1 MLSVVKRSPVP
12 SLSLSAGR
20 RPCDYDCGSLLI
32 NKWLQCKHRLPVQ
45 CSATRLLSKR
55 WVFFLELWISRLRPC
70 FPRVHLVRFSF
81 AIVFWF
87 GGCRIWANAALLRS
101 GPVNG
106 SRTIYIS
113 SSKQFLCTTYKTE
126 QFHLASLSPKSR
138 SRLWLLRSMESVTD
152 ALWPWPTLARKL
164 RALLYFRCLFF
175 FSFLFEHHI
184 ILPLFDIGTQKKCN
198 CLPFLLNLNSYTNS
212 LFELIRGRPIRPRQ
226 FCTNSQ
232 RIHQRYVRWQL
243 TVSVQHFSS
252 KN

>member
-81 AIVFWF
+81 AIVVWF
-87 GGCRIWANAALLRS
+87 GGCRIWANAALLRP

-113 SSKQFLCTTYKTE
+113 SSKQFLCPTYKTE

-152 ALWPWPTLARKL
+152 ARKFADIQERSCM
-164 RALLYFRCLFF
+164 RASSSTQGGVGKICNFASLPIIQGRLLYFA
-175 FSFLFEHHI
+175 
-184 ILPLFDIGTQKKCN
+184 N
-198 CLPFLLNLNSYTNS
+198 CTMAMAY
-212 LFELIRGRPIRPRQ
+212 
-226 FCTNSQ
+226 
-232 RIHQRYVRWQL
+232 
-243 TVSVQHFSS
+243 SS
-252 KN
+252 T